1 VSIARTILK
10 DPAILIFDEATSALD
25 STTEKS
31 IQSELREIARNRTTL
46 VIAHRLSTI
55 VDADQILVMEDGR
68 IVERG
73 NFRSLIDAN
82 GRFAGMWALQQEEDA
97 ERRSAEESA

>member
-1 VSIARTILK
+1 MFVTGKRIIWRLQANQEGDLSERARLRAALRPHTAAAAVLIIAQR
-10 DPAILIFDEATSALD
+10 
-25 STTEKS
+25 
-31 IQSELREIARNRTTL
+31 
-46 VIAHRLSTI
+46 VSTI